1 MGGLYDIWNWDEPS
15 VSREYEKSNYKI
27 VESSAENNECVVYF
41 SSNNIWYPN
50 DKETF
55 RRSII
60 QEDRYEWRGGTYR
73 IGKKNIYLRDIAKC
87 WYACGVNSQIN
98 SVDLLADWLREQTA
112 GYEVVCIGSS
122 AGGYIAALMGNL
134 LKAKLVFCFSAQFNL
149 YEGLG
154 VATCPILYLCREEK
168 SKSKYYDISSL
179 LNASEVPTLYIY
191 PKNSACDV
199 VQSGFVKSSK
209 TFKKIAI
216 RSERHGVPIRKCA
229 LEALLRMNFEE
240 IRLLSKREVYGNFA
254 FSLRTA
260 GWRKAVAFYFEELIK
275 RVKRRFS

>member
-1 MGGLYDIWNWDEPS
+1 MGELYDIWNWDEPL
-15 VSREYEKSNYKI
+15 VRREYEKSNYKI
-27 VESSAENNECVVYF
+27 IETSADNNECVVYF

-50 DKETF
+50 DKEVF
-55 RRSII
+55 RRTII
-60 QEDRYEWRGGTYR
+60 QEDRYEWRGRAYR

-87 WYACGVNSQIN
+87 WYACGVNSQMS

-154 VATCPILYLCREEK
+154 VATCPILYLCREDE
-168 SKSKYYDISSL
+168 SKNKYYDISPIV
-179 LNASEVPTLYIY
+179 NASEVPTLYVY
-191 PKNSACDV
+191 PQSSECDV
-199 VQSGFVKSSK
+199 VQSGFVKSSQN
-209 TFKKIAI
+209 FKKIAI
-216 RSERHGVPIRKCA
+216 RSDRHGVPIRKCA

-240 IRLLSKREVYGNFA
+240 IRRLSEREVYGNLA

-260 GWRKAVAFYFEELIK
+260 GLKKVVAFYLEKFVK
-275 RVKRRFS
+275 KVKR